1 MSRLVAVS
9 PALPPHVY
17 PQDEITATLGPL
29 LTTTPDRHALLR
41 RLHASSGVRTRHLAL
56 PLETYAGLTTFRAA
70 NDTFVRLGTD
80 LAADAATRA
89 LQQAGLEPADV
100 DYLLF
105 TTVTGLSA
113 PSIDAL
119 LVGRMGLR
127 PDVTR
132 MPSFGLGCAGGAA
145 GLGRVHDHLTGHRDQ
160 VALLVA
166 LELCSLT
173 LQHDDDSPANLVA
186 SGIFGDGAGAA
197 VLVGEDHPAAAGAAE
212 VVGSRSRIFAGTEDQ
227 LGWEVG
233 DSGFRIVLSAGL
245 PAVIEANLA
254 AEVDHLLTAHGR
266 TRDDVGAWVVHA
278 GGPKVLDAVTSALA
292 LAPTALDVSRASL
305 AAVGNLSS
313 ASVLHVLST
322 TNGTW
327 RAGSCAVVMA
337 FGPGVGVDL
346 VLLERGA
353 A

>member
-70 NDTFVRLGTD
+70 NDTFVRIGTD

-89 LQQAGLEPADV
+89 LELAGLAPGDV

-119 LVGRMGLR
+119 LVGRLGLR
-127 PDVTR
+127 PDITR

-197 VLVGEDHPAAAGAAE
+197 VLVGDDHPAAAGAPE
-212 VVGSRSRIFAGTEDQ
+212 VIGSRSRIFAGTEDQ
-227 LGWEVG
+227 LGWQVG
-233 DSGFRIVLSAGL
+233 ESGFRIVLSAGL

-254 AEVDHLLTAHGR
+254 AEVDHLLTTHGR

-278 GGPKVLDAVTSALA
+278 GGPKVLDAVTNALGLSAG
-292 LAPTALDVSRASL
+292 ALDVSRDSL
-305 AAVGNLSS
+305 ATVGNLSS

-327 RAGSCAVVMA
+327 RPGSAAVVVA

-346 VLLERGA
+346 VLLERGVG
-353 A
+353 